1 MITLI
6 EPCAIKVIST
16 KLTYKWLIFLS
27 MVFVFILH
35 LKDERRITQDFL
47 KLQNLSGL
55 VALLLT
61 K

>member
-27 MVFVFILH
+27 MFFVFILH
-35 LKDERRITQDFL
+35 LRDERRIAQDFL
-47 KLQNLSGL
+47 KL
-55 VALLLT
+55 
-61 K
+61 